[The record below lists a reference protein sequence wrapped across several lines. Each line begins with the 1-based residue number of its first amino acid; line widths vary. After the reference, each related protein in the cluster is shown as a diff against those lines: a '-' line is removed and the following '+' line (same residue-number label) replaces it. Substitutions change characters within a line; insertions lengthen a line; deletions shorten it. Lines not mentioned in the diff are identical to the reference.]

1 MVSVREKPA
10 DKNVITN
17 CLAPECQKERKG
29 GGEKLNAK
37 LNTQEKPL
45 EELPSWL
52 QENHLVSKPLPSL
65 VTGGVT
71 TVAMGLK
78 VRDVLSRMH
87 PKGQVIAKFC
97 D

>member
-1 MVSVREKPA
+1 M
-10 DKNVITN
+10 
-17 CLAPECQKERKG
+17 
-29 GGEKLNAK
+29 NAK

-71 TVAMGLK
+71 RVVKGLK
-78 VRDVLSRMH
+78 KVCDVLSRMH
-87 PKGQVIAKFC
+87 PKGQVIAEVLKFC